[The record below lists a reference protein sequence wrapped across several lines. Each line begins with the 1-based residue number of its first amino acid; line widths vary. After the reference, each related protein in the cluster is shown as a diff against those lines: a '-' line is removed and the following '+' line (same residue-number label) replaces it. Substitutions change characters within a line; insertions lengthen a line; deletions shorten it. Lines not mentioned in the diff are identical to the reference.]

1 MGAFARAAWAWP
13 PSPPIVASGSAGARP
28 TLQESAPFHGA
39 DSWPGPEDNELSMT
53 GREYERSHP
62 WISFTL
68 DLRAAPTGLWT
79 LLGQAVARCEQI
91 AGAALPPGN
100 AEDMQ
105 KLYLVK
111 GVQATTAIEGNTLS
125 TEQIRAR
132 VEGRLDLPPSQEY
145 LGREVDNV
153 VRACNAIAAELLH
166 GRPLRLAPEG
176 ILAFNSQVLDGLE
189 DHLEDGVVPGEIPV
203 HAVGVG
209 RYRGAP
215 RRDCA
220 FLLAKLCDWLEEGRR
235 DISLLGDERAD
246 QVATAILHA
255 IIAHLY
261 IAWIHPFGD
270 GNGRTARLVEFM
282 LLARAG
288 VPLTSAQLL
297 SNHYNLTRAEYY
309 RQLDRA
315 SRANDGRGDPIG
327 FVLYALRGL
336 VDGLEEQCR
345 YISAIQLSIAW
356 EHFVFRRFQEERRSP
371 ALSRRREL
379 VLALTAAEEPVPRAR
394 LRRLN
399 PVLAELYAAKT
410 DKTVTRDL
418 NWLVQQRLIEKR
430 PHGYR
435 ARVELMLSFRPPRAD
450 QGRDSP

>member
-1 MGAFARAAWAWP
+1 M
-13 PSPPIVASGSAGARP
+13 AGR
-28 TLQESAPFHGA
+28 TYQR
-39 DSWPGPEDNELSMT
+39 T
-53 GREYERSHP
+53 HP

-68 DLRAAPTGLWT
+68 DLRAAPPDLWT

-100 AEDMQ
+100 AREMQ

-125 TEQIRAR
+125 AEQIRAR
-132 VEGRLDLPPSQEY
+132 VEGRLELPPSQEY

-153 VRACNAIAAELLH
+153 VHACNTIATALLD
-166 GRPLRLAPEG
+166 GRPLRLTPEG
-176 ILAFNSQVLDGLE
+176 IAAFNTQVLNGLE
-189 DHLEDGVVPGEIPV
+189 EHLEEGVVPGQIPA

-215 RRDCA
+215 RQDCA
-220 FLLAKLCDWLEEGRR
+220 FLLSRLCRWLE
-235 DISLLGDERAD
+235 DDHPHVSLLGEESANRI
-246 QVATAILHA
+246 ATAILQA
-255 IIAHLY
+255 IVAHLY
-261 IAWIHPFGD
+261 IAWVHPFGD

-315 SRANDGRGDPIG
+315 SRAEGGRGDPVG

-345 YISAIQLSIAW
+345 HIGAIQLSIAW
-356 EHFVFRRFQEERRSP
+356 EHFVFRRFREERRSP

-379 VLALTAAEEPVPRAR
+379 VLALTAEDEAVPRGR
-394 LRRLN
+394 LRRLS
-399 PVLAELYAAKT
+399 PDLAELYAGKT

-418 NWLVQQRLIEKR
+418 NWLLEEGLIERR

-450 QGRDSP
+450 GADDATRPGP

>member
-1 MGAFARAAWAWP
+1 
-13 PSPPIVASGSAGARP
+13 
-28 TLQESAPFHGA
+28 
-39 DSWPGPEDNELSMT
+39 MT

-62 WISFTL
+62 WIGFTL
-68 DLRAAPTGLWT
+68 DLRVASTGLWT
-79 LLGQAVARCEQI
+79 LLGRAVARCEQI
-91 AGAALPPGN
+91 AEAALPPGN

-166 GRPLRLAPEG
+166 GPIRLTPER

-189 DHLEDGVVPGEIPV
+189 EHLEDGVVSGEIPV

-215 RRDCA
+215 RQDCA
-220 FLLAKLCDWLEEGRR
+220 FLLAKLCGWLDEERR

-246 QVATAILHA
+246 RVATAILHA

-288 VPLTSAQLL
+288 VLLTSAQLL

-315 SRANDGRGDPIG
+315 SRANGGRGDPIG

-356 EHFVFRRFQEERRSP
+356 EHFMFRRFREERRSP

-379 VLALTAAEEPVPRAR
+379 VLALTAEDEPVPRAL

-399 PVLAELYAAKT
+399 PALAELYAGKT

-418 NWLVQQRLIEKR
+418 NWLMQQRLIEKR

-435 ARVELMLSFRPPRAD
+435 ARVDLMLSFRPPRAD
-450 QGRDSP
+450 RGRDAS